1 MSLLEKKQ
9 YFINKKKNVSTLKSL
24 KSNSGDLTVVR
35 INRNQNVKRKPKEKK
50 NQINQKSYA
59 AIMKIKKF

>member
-9 YFINKKKNVSTLKSL
+9 YFINKEKNVSTLKSL
-24 KSNSGDLTVVR
+24 QSNSGDLTFNK
-35 INRNQNVKRKPKEKK
+35 IKMEKRKPKEKK